1 MTGAEIIRMIV
12 ESVLGI
18 VIPGVLGYIGYHVKE
33 YIDDKT
39 SYSKAER
46 AAKNVARYVE
56 QIYKDLPSEEKAQKF
71 DETLCEMLLEKGIT
85 ITDLEVKV
93 LREAAVNAL
102 NASDWAPREQYDES
116 KENIDPEEILENE

>member
-1 MTGAEIIRMIV
+1 MTVSEIIRMIV

-18 VIPGVLGYIGYHVKE
+18 VIPGALGYIGYHVKE

-102 NASDWAPREQYDES
+102 NASDWAPMAQYDES

>member
-1 MTGAEIIRMIV
+1 MTVSEIIRMIV

-102 NASDWAPREQYDES
+102 NASDWAPMAQYDES